1 MRYLFSYSNNSSYLC
16 TFRHHIYQDSL
27 YHPGCQR
34 TVHYRHILLIYCSS
48 INSFKYVTRRSEG
61 KNVWRCKD
69 YHIYIY
75 TNVVTLIKFLIKL
88 TLSWAEYL
96 ELVSQPS
103 NKKHSLSCYL
113 YIYLPT
119 HWLLVHFAFVLSSQ
133 SVSTLHSRSTGWFR
147 TIYFFYNTASPLVA
161 LRLADYSDNQLQPGG
176 GGKA

>member
-1 MRYLFSYSNNSSYLC
+1 MW
-16 TFRHHIYQDSL
+16 Q
-27 YHPGCQR
+27 GG
-34 TVHYRHILLIYCSS
+34 V
-48 INSFKYVTRRSEG
+48 KG
-61 KNVWRCKD
+61 KMYEDVK
-69 YHIYIY
+69 IITYIY

-103 NKKHSLSCYL
+103 NTKHSLSCYL

-147 TIYFFYNTASPLVA
+147 TIYFFYNTASPTVDLK
-161 LRLADYSDNQLQPGG
+161 LADYSDNQLQPGG
-176 GGKA
+176 GGGREKTFGKKIFFF